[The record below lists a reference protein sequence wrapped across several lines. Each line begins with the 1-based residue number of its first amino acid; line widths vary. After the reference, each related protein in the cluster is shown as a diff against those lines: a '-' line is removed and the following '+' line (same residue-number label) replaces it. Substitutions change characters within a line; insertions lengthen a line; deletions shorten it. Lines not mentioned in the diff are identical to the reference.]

1 MELQTNL
8 AIQGAPH
15 CIYIDYSMCIFIYIY
30 TCIIYYIYVT
40 YFLIINRYI
49 YIYKPHD
56 TTNTM
61 TIAQEQPRTLG
72 GAVTSLGGGGL
83 PGAPGL
89 DQ

>member
-1 MELQTNL
+1 MRIL
-8 AIQGAPH
+8 
-15 CIYIDYSMCIFIYIY
+15 YIFIYIY
-30 TCIIYYIYVT
+30 VLYIFFRIYVT
-40 YFLIINRYI
+40 YFLIIKRFL

-61 TIAQEQPRTLG
+61 TIAQEQPRTFG

>member
-1 MELQTNL
+1 M
-8 AIQGAPH
+8 
-15 CIYIDYSMCIFIYIY
+15 YIYIY
-30 TCIIYYIYVT
+30 MYYILYIYVT
-40 YFLIINRYI
+40 YFLIINR

>member
-1 MELQTNL
+1 M
-8 AIQGAPH
+8 
-15 CIYIDYSMCIFIYIY
+15 
-30 TCIIYYIYVT
+30 YYILYIC
-40 YFLIINRYI
+40 YLFLNNKQI

>member
-1 MELQTNL
+1 M
-8 AIQGAPH
+8 
-15 CIYIDYSMCIFIYIY
+15 
-30 TCIIYYIYVT
+30 YYIFFSYIC
-40 YFLIINRYI
+40 YLFLNNKKVYI

-61 TIAQEQPRTLG
+61 TIAQEQPRTFG

>member
-1 MELQTNL
+1 MRIL
-8 AIQGAPH
+8 
-15 CIYIDYSMCIFIYIY
+15 YIYIY
-30 TCIIYYIYVT
+30 ICIIYFFRIYVT
-40 YFLIINRYI
+40 YFLIIKRFFI

-61 TIAQEQPRTLG
+61 TIAQEQPRTFG